1 MYENCNELSF
11 EEVKMNINNF
21 ILSDFMFNTHKGDN
35 PFSYRIEFVTSKNK
49 EEKLKVYNEIR
60 GDIMKLPV
68 VALVGRPNVGKS
80 TIFNKIVGSKISIIE
95 DTPGVTRDRIYSEGS
110 FGDYR
115 FNVID
120 TGGIDYDKQQ
130 FNDKIK
136 MQAEIAINE
145 SDVVL
150 FVVDGK
156 DGLTSNDMAVRDI
169 LRRTNKRVIVVIN
182 KTDAKSY
189 QKHLYDFYELGFD
202 TYIPVSGEQGSGFYE
217 LMEEIVKDFTVKPEK
232 EDKRLK
238 FSVVGRPNVGKSS
251 LINAL
256 LNEDRVIVSNVAGTT
271 RDAVDTTMKYNGEE
285 YVVIDTAGMR
295 KKGKVYE
302 NIEKYSLLR
311 SMKAIDRSD
320 VCLLVI
326 NAEEGIIEHD
336 KHIAGYVLEKGK
348 GLIIVVNK
356 WDTVEEA
363 NIKEYLKQVRGEFQF
378 LSYVP
383 VVFCSALTKKRV
395 HTIMPEVVKVGE
407 NINREIKTSVLNEVI
422 NDAYQL
428 NIPPSYKGKRLKIYF
443 TNQSGTKPPKFTFHV
458 NNKGLVHFS
467 YERYLENKI
476 RESFDFEGTPI
487 ILQFKNRGEQ

>member
-1 MYENCNELSF
+1 
-11 EEVKMNINNF
+11 
-21 ILSDFMFNTHKGDN
+21 
-35 PFSYRIEFVTSKNK
+35 
-49 EEKLKVYNEIR
+49 
-60 GDIMKLPV
+60 MKIPT

-80 TIFNKIVGSKISIIE
+80 TIFNKLVGEKISIIE
-95 DTPGVTRDRIYSEGS
+95 DTPGVTRDRIYSEAS
-110 FGDYR
+110 YKDYK

-120 TGGIDYDKQQ
+120 TGGIDATSDK
-130 FNDKIK
+130 FNDNIKI
-136 MQAEIAINE
+136 QVEIAIDE
-145 SDVVL
+145 ADVVL

-156 DGLTSNDMAVRDI
+156 EGLTSNDYIVRDM
-169 LRRTNKRVIVVIN
+169 LRSSGKRVIVVIN
-182 KTDAKSY
+182 KIDNKKS
-189 QKHLYDFYELGFD
+189 KEHIYDFYELGFD
-202 TYIPVSGEQGSGFYE
+202 TDLEVSGEHGIGFFE
-217 LMEEIVKDFTVKPEK
+217 LKDEIVKDFNKKELND

-238 FSVVGRPNVGKSS
+238 FSVIGRPNVGKSS

-256 LNEDRVIVSNVAGTT
+256 LNEERVIVSDVAGTT
-271 RDAVDTTMKYNGEE
+271 RDAIDTVMRYNDEE

-295 KKGKVYE
+295 KKGKIYE

-320 VCLLVI
+320 ICLLVI

-336 KHIAGYVLEKGK
+336 KHIAGYILEKGK

-356 WDTVEEA
+356 WDTQENP
-363 NIKEYLKQVRGEFQF
+363 NIKEYTKKVRNEFQF

-383 VVFCSALTKKRV
+383 IVFVSALTKKRI
-395 HTIMPEVVKVGE
+395 HTIMPEVIKVSE
-407 NINREIKTSVLNEVI
+407 NIKKEIPTNVLNDII
-422 NDAYQL
+422 NEAYML

-476 RESFDFEGTPI
+476 RENIDLEGTPI
-487 ILQFKNRGEQ
+487 ILQFKNRSE